1 VSGSL
6 SFALL
11 LLQRRRRRQGGV
23 AGMCQ
28 EEEEFLSH
36 DSGVR
41 SIDQI
46 DRPVR
51 AIMLK
56 NRFPGRPGACMLQ
69 LLAPRCSACL
79 CVGPLRHSF
88 GQLSADHI

>member
-1 VSGSL
+1 M
-6 SFALL
+6 
-11 LLQRRRRRQGGV
+11 

-51 AIMLK
+51 VIMLK
-56 NRFPGRPGACMLQ
+56 NRFRSASPGRPPGACMLQ
-69 LLAPRCSACL
+69 LLAPRCCACVL
-79 CVGPLRHSF
+79 GRRFIPLDS
-88 GQLSADHI
+88 